1 MGDKLVERF
10 HARSTRIAVFE
21 EQDRARLRL
30 LDQTVELVEVLEWCQ
45 VRVHLSSSLTV
56 RRNWP

>member
-21 EQDRARLRL
+21 EQDWARLRL
-30 LDQTVELVEVLEWCQ
+30 LDQTVELVNVLE
-45 VRVHLSSSLTV
+45 
-56 RRNWP
+56 